1 MFLSPRGAFF
11 KRRHCFLCK
20 EIKAPTE
27 IFPSH
32 PQYMLTFCDR
42 YGRKEEKEARDLE
55 EKSIL
60 GLYFAREEQAIR
72 ETDRKFGNL
81 CRRIAWNILGC
92 REDVEECVNDTWLAV
107 WTRIPPERPDCLGA
121 YLGRIVRNLAVS
133 RYRKKHTQKRYMPI
147 EVLLSE
153 LEECIPDSKRLE
165 DEIDGRLLTAYIR
178 DWLDTLPKE
187 DRVLFVRRYWY
198 GDSVQTLAAEFFR
211 SGAQMAQKMLS
222 LRRKLKI
229 YLEAKGVE
237 VP

>member
-1 MFLSPRGAFF
+1 M
-11 KRRHCFLCK
+11 
-20 EIKAPTE
+20 
-27 IFPSH
+27 
-32 PQYMLTFCDR
+32 TFCDR
-42 YGRKEEKEARDLE
+42 YGRKREKEAGDLE
-55 EKSIL
+55 EKAIL

-81 CRRIAWNILGC
+81 CRHIAWNILGC

-107 WTRIPPERPDCLGA
+107 WNRIPPERPDCLGA

-133 RYRKKHTQKRYMPI
+133 RYRENHAQKRYGPM

-153 LEECIPDSKRLE
+153 LEECIPDRNRLE

-178 DWLDTLPKE
+178 DWLGTLPKE

-198 GDSVQTLAAEFFR
+198 GDSVNTLAVESLR
-211 SGAQMAQKMLS
+211 SGAQMAQKMLN
-222 LRRKLKI
+222 LRRRLKI
-229 YLEAKGVE
+229 YLEAKGVD